1 MKKFCIGV
9 LIIMMS
15 IINSGCSHDQKE
27 NKYQSHIDKVMEIQQ
42 ETHKEMVKKSDQV
55 TPKFNK
61 DLVNTYVFEDGK
73 LIILSYKLFKDK
85 DELFY
90 ATYEFKDDKIDYKRD
105 IDPKTY
111 VKEHHPDYKDIK
123 VK

>member
-1 MKKFCIGV
+1 MKKLCIGV

-15 IINSGCSHDQKE
+15 IINSSCSHDQKE
-27 NKYQSHIDKVMEIQQ
+27 NKYQSQIDKVMEIQQ

-55 TPKFNK
+55 APKFNK
-61 DLVNTYVFEDGK
+61 DKVNTYVFEDGK
-73 LIILSYKLFKDK
+73 LIVVSYKLFKDK
-85 DELFY
+85 DQLFY
-90 ATYEFKDDKIDYKRD
+90 ATYEFKDDKIYYKID

-111 VKEHHPDYKDIK
+111 VKNHHPDYKNIK